1 MNTDKSRKTDWDE
14 EKNPEKEPVVD
25 RVTASSKKG
34 ENTANKWATNWHIN
48 TLEDD
53 VSCVDIHND
62 VHIDATDMANTLPCR
77 VNGIKEYSLSDET
90 VLYTPEPEMAHSL
103 NSSAKAIWE
112 LCNGSHTIVEISQKL
127 GKRLGCSGTDLL
139 SDVTTTI
146 TKLQKLSLLELKN
159 VPRTKS
165 T

>member
-14 EKNPEKEPVVD
+14 EKNPEKEPVAD

-77 VNGIKEYSLSDET
+77 VNGIKEYNLSDET
-90 VLYTPEPEMAHSL
+90 VLYSLEREMAFSL
-103 NSSAKAIWE
+103 NSSAKVIWE
-112 LCNGSHTIVEISQKL
+112 LCDGSLNIVEISRNQTSKTFS
-127 GKRLGCSGTDLL
+127 SGVEECLSYKVDLM
-139 SDVTTTI
+139 TA
-146 TKLQKLSLLELKN
+146 KKW
-159 VPRTKS
+159 
-165 T
+165 

>member
-1 MNTDKSRKTDWDE
+1 MEDAKKDFHTD
-14 EKNPEKEPVVD
+14 
-25 RVTASSKKG
+25 A
-34 ENTANKWATNWHIN
+34 IN
-48 TLEDD
+48 
-53 VSCVDIHND
+53 N
-62 VHIDATDMANTLPCR
+62 ANTLPCR

-103 NSSAKAIWE
+103 NRSAKAIWE

-127 GKRLGCSGTDLL
+127 GKRFGCSGADMLP
-139 SDVTTTI
+139 DVTAVI

-159 VPRTKS
+159 ALRTKS

>member
-1 MNTDKSRKTDWDE
+1 MED
-14 EKNPEKEPVVD
+14 
-25 RVTASSKKG
+25 AKK
-34 ENTANKWATNWHIN
+34 
-48 TLEDD
+48 DF
-53 VSCVDIHND
+53 
-62 VHIDATDMANTLPCR
+62 HIDAINHANTIPYR

-112 LCNGSHTIVEISQKL
+112 LCNGSYTIVEITQKL
-127 GKRLGCSGTDLL
+127 GKRFGCSGTDLL
-139 SDVTTTI
+139 PDVTATI

-159 VPRTKS
+159 APRTKS